1 MIVILNSIIIIFFS
15 QLVLTLILL
24 IIFVILKN
32 IPFFALLY
40 KAPSIS
46 YFQDNTFLMNNIP
59 EDILVENIGLDSL
72 IYLRMIRSIRNIF
85 LFSSIITCGI
95 LLPLHIISDPQSLT
109 WENYDK
115 EDNHLWAHIICIW
128 LIVVYINYILL
139 QQNIEISK
147 LRILYI
153 EKHNKN
159 PECHTIYISNIP
171 KNIDIYT
178 ECKRIYGNNSIASF
192 VKIRLHSAFVIF
204 KKRVSHVIAI
214 TSLHHREKLTWI
226 TKTAPKSN
234 QIIWSNIDII
244 IWFRILRSIIMWF
257 LYVLIVVF
265 YIVPI
270 TGIQGLQIILEKD
283 SNSYL
288 YNLSIDLTISILIHL
303 IMLILPWVF
312 GLLYRGMGVISTYDV
327 DFGIVNMLFY
337 FQIVT
342 LFLESIITGSIL
354 ENLKTLFVNPN
365 RLLEILLNGLVSSSY
380 FFINYI
386 CVAGLGGIG
395 IRNLR
400 ILSLIKYIFKKVK
413 SISLIDDVSELWYNK
428 NIPLYMIIFLLG
440 LTYSC
445 INPIICP
452 IVLVYA
458 CISIIPEK
466 YNHTYIYNKKHESGG
481 NLWVCIF
488 NQIMVSVYIFELL
501 MLFEFYSVY
510 SKFVCLLP
518 LPFLSLLYH
527 YVSNRLFNPLLE
539 SIPLHEA
546 SLLDEKEPELTDE
559 DAELIRISYDE
570 NHRD

>member
-1 MIVILNSIIIIFFS
+1 
-15 QLVLTLILL
+15 
-24 IIFVILKN
+24 
-32 IPFFALLY
+32 
-40 KAPSIS
+40 
-46 YFQDNTFLMNNIP
+46 MNNIP